1 MVSSVTPFPAVAWV
15 RRILS
20 PAVMT
25 TCAWCSNRSTLAL
38 AMVLDISSSK
48 PAGVFDALAAEALE
62 AYECAEQWQSGC
74 FYEFSAGVVKSVK
87 SRFEDYSEVSY
98 DRIAGLDLSD
108 TAIDG
113 SQHKAPCGGP
123 GTGPNP
129 TDRAKRGW
137 KWSLLCDRAGIP
149 AGRATG
155 GANRHDQASFSP
167 TVAAVEQALCC
178 V

>member
-62 AYECAEQWQSGC
+62 ACECAEQWQSGC
-74 FYEFSAGVVKSVK
+74 FYEFSAG
-87 SRFEDYSEVSY
+87 SRRQVRPPRA
-98 DRIAGLDLSD
+98 RIMAIRLLLRVLRRGCEIGKQPIRGLLS
-108 TAIDG
+108 
-113 SQHKAPCGGP
+113 
-123 GTGPNP
+123 
-129 TDRAKRGW
+129 
-137 KWSLLCDRAGIP
+137 SLL
-149 AGRATG
+149 
-155 GANRHDQASFSP
+155 
-167 TVAAVEQALCC
+167 
-178 V
+178 